1 MFRLFTIT
9 SKKTIVVRYLSLC
22 FFILKTQASR
32 FLSFNRVV
40 IKQTMNKID
49 TLKQLNWA
57 DPKLFQAV
65 KTSLDQKAVAIPN
78 EDVAILV
85 EETLWALS
93 MEISFGQSV
102 AKGYA
107 DLIGEVSSEKFYRY
121 RELIRHFGEKGPT
134 LGRMMAKH
142 LVPVLKHGNSKLLKC
157 FLKTLMIM
165 QSKGT
170 FTLKEPLNELSKL
183 IDEKDFDSAF
193 AYIDL
198 LGDTFSVEMSYVQ
211 CQNFAYNIPR
221 AIRSFSLSRRAW
233 QIKQLHRVIKA
244 DHRLF
249 DPFLLGMEKGLY
261 LLSEGA
267 LNDFVSLALNKLT
280 HRFKLAAKFLSL
292 ESKLGI
298 DTCSNMQVT
307 VPLSEVQQQLND
319 YLQARTNLSISV
331 KSLSNLPDSI
341 CRDSSQE
348 IFVCSDG
355 IFIYLPDEIN
365 ESFTKEENKK
375 LYKSLTR
382 LEAGLYEFGTFDFD
396 LEKAKE
402 KCSRLER
409 IKDQNLNLGSME
421 KNENISDL
429 QRFFLSFPVP
439 ELADDLFTVF
449 EHGRIRFLLNM
460 QYPGL
465 IRHTLPVFQRKAL
478 HMIQQKENQNAVF
491 LLYLK
496 IALDVAIH
504 THIDLDKKT
513 ADFINQME
521 KQFKTAMSVD
531 HTVETCAELVTAVF
545 PYVVRFLNAHE
556 QSSNLGKIYNPIRTP
571 FGCRVRSDLFF
582 MSHRNSEQ
590 LAAKLTAQLAKKG
603 YKVYKSDI
611 RRKLIANKGMIS
623 HEDIKSIL
631 LNSQKVKNTN
641 MSTDD
646 ISLDLSWL
654 DLSLFLNSET
664 PSPLISNDGNGSV
677 FWYKEWDCNLND
689 YLSSHVR
696 VLDKSLPDFSDD
708 FYINTLKQHQG
719 LVQNIRYAF
728 ELLKPEGLI
737 RLRQWVEGDEFDYRA
752 LLDFAIDKKAG
763 KIPSDR
769 LYIKHIKQTRDV
781 AVLLLVDLSRSTSNT
796 VYNSKVTILSVEKEA
811 IVLFCEAL
819 QVVGDVF
826 AIAGFSSTGPLG
838 VDYLRIKD
846 FEENL
851 DDKVKQRINAMAPQR
866 NTRMGAAIR
875 HATSQLENISSKV
888 RLLIILSDGFP
899 NDVDYKNKYA
909 IEDTRKAIF
918 EARSKNIFTHAITV
932 HFAGDAKLDNLYGNI
947 RHNVI
952 SDVRELPDK
961 LLRIYGSLT
970 RH

>member
-1 MFRLFTIT
+1 M
-9 SKKTIVVRYLSLC
+9 KT
-22 FFILKTQASR
+22 
-32 FLSFNRVV
+32 
-40 IKQTMNKID
+40 ID
-49 TLKQLNWA
+49 TLKQLNLA
-57 DPKLFQAV
+57 DPELFQAV
-65 KTSLDQKAVAIPN
+65 KTSLEHKAVSVSK
-78 EDVAILV
+78 EDVVILV

-93 MEISFGQSV
+93 VEISFGQSV

-107 DLIGEVSSEKFYRY
+107 DLIGEASSENFYRY
-121 RELIRHFGEKGPT
+121 RELIRRFGHKGPT
-134 LGRMMAKH
+134 LGRIMAEH
-142 LVPVLKHGNSKLLKC
+142 LVPVLKHGDSNFLKR

-165 QSKGT
+165 ESKGT
-170 FTLKEPLNELSKL
+170 YTLKDPLDELSKL
-183 IDEKDFDSAF
+183 LNEKDFDSAC

-198 LGDTFSVEMSYVQ
+198 LGDTFSGEMSYVQ

-221 AIRSFSLSRRAW
+221 AIRSFSVSRRTW

-249 DPFLLGMEKGLY
+249 DPFLLGMKKGLY
-261 LLSEGA
+261 LLSQDA
-267 LNDFVSLALNKLT
+267 LDDFVSLTLNKLNQ
-280 HRFKLAAKFLSL
+280 RFKLAAKFLSL

-298 DTCSNMQVT
+298 DTYSDMQVT
-307 VPLSEVQQQLND
+307 VPLSEVRQQLNN
-319 YLQARTNLSISV
+319 YLQARTSLSISV
-331 KSLSNLPDSI
+331 KSLSNLPGTM
-341 CRDSSQE
+341 CKAHGQE
-348 IFVCSDG
+348 TFVCSDG
-355 IFIYLPDEIN
+355 KFIYLPDEI
-365 ESFTKEENKK
+365 SKFFTKDENKK
-375 LYKSLTR
+375 LYKCLTR

-396 LEKAKE
+396 LEKATE
-402 KCSRLER
+402 KCLRFEG
-409 IKDQNLNLGSME
+409 IKDQGCELNSILN
-421 KNENISDL
+421 NEHISDL
-429 QRFFLSFPVP
+429 KRFFLLFPVP
-439 ELADDLFTVF
+439 ELADDLFTTF
-449 EHGRIRFLLNM
+449 EHGRIRLLLNW

-465 IRHTLPVFQRKAL
+465 IRQTLPVLQQEAL
-478 HMIQQKENQNAVF
+478 DIIKQKEHPDAVF

-496 IALDVAIH
+496 IALNVAIH
-504 THIDLDKKT
+504 KYVDLDKKT
-513 ADFINQME
+513 AAFIKQME
-521 KQFKTAMSVD
+521 KQFKTAMAVD
-531 HTVETCAELVTAVF
+531 HTVETCAELVTIAF
-545 PYVVRFLNAHE
+545 PCVDMLLNASGQPDKLE
-556 QSSNLGKIYNPIRTP
+556 KIYTPMRTP
-571 FGCRVRSDLFF
+571 FGWRVRSDLFL
-582 MSHRNSEQ
+582 MSHLNFEQ
-590 LAAKLTAQLAKKG
+590 MAAKLNAQLASKG

-611 RRKLIANKGMIS
+611 RRRLIANKGIIS

-631 LNSQKVKNTN
+631 LNNQNTKNKDV
-641 MSTDD
+641 SKRE
-646 ISLDLSWL
+646 ISIDLSWL
-654 DLSLFLNSET
+654 DLSQLHSSRALT
-664 PSPLISNDGNGSV
+664 PLISDDNGPV

-689 YLSSHVR
+689 YLSTHTR
-696 VLDKSLPDFSDD
+696 VLDKSMPQFSDD
-708 FYINTLKQHQG
+708 FYISTLKQHQG

-728 ELLKPEGLI
+728 ELLRPEGLI

-819 QVVGDVF
+819 QVVGDAF

-851 DDKVKQRINAMAPQR
+851 DDRVKRRINAMAPQR
-866 NTRMGAAIR
+866 NTRMGAAVR
-875 HATSQLENISSKV
+875 HATCQLENISSKV

-899 NDVDYKNKYA
+899 NDIDYKHRYA

-932 HFAGDAKLDNLYGNI
+932 HFSGDPKLDDLYGNVH
-947 RHNVI
+947 HNVI

-961 LLRIYGSLT
+961 LLRIYGGLT

>member
-1 MFRLFTIT
+1 MKIT
-9 SKKTIVVRYLSLC
+9 D
-22 FFILKTQASR
+22 ILKQ
-32 FLSFNRVV
+32 
-40 IKQTMNKID
+40 I
-49 TLKQLNWA
+49 NWA
-57 DPKLFQAV
+57 DPELFQAV
-65 KTSLDQKAVAIPN
+65 KTSLDQKAVSISN

-93 MEISFGQSV
+93 MEISFGQAV

-107 DLIGEVSSEKFYRY
+107 DLIGEVSSENFYRY
-121 RELIRHFGEKGPT
+121 LELIRRFGHKGPT
-134 LGRMMAKH
+134 LGRIMAEH
-142 LVPVLKHGNSKLLKC
+142 LVPVLKHGNPKFLKR
-157 FLKTLMIM
+157 FLKTLKIM
-165 QSKGT
+165 ESKGT
-170 FTLKEPLNELSKL
+170 YTLKDPLDELSKL
-183 IDEKDFDSAF
+183 LNEKDVDSAC

-198 LGDTFSVEMSYVQ
+198 LGDTFSREMSYVQ

-221 AIRSFSLSRRAW
+221 AIQSFSVSRRTW
-233 QIKQLHRVIKA
+233 QIQQLHRVIKA

-249 DPFLLGMEKGLY
+249 DPFLLGMKKGLY
-261 LLSEGA
+261 LLSKDA
-267 LNDFVSLALNKLT
+267 LDDFVSLTLNKLNQ
-280 HRFKLAAKFLSL
+280 RFKLAAKFLSL

-298 DTCSNMQVT
+298 DTYSNMQVT
-307 VPLSEVQQQLND
+307 VPLSEIRPQLNN
-319 YLQARTNLSISV
+319 YLQARTSLSISV
-331 KSLSNLPDSI
+331 KSLSSLPDAM
-341 CRDSSQE
+341 CKPHGQE
-348 IFVCSDG
+348 TFVCSDG
-355 IFIYLPDEIN
+355 KFIYLPDEI
-365 ESFTKEENKK
+365 SKFSTKDENKK
-375 LYKSLTR
+375 LYKCLTR
-382 LEAGLYEFGTFDFD
+382 LEAGFYEFGTFDFD
-396 LEKAKE
+396 LEKATE
-402 KCSRLER
+402 KCLRFES
-409 IKDQNLNLGSME
+409 IKDLSFELDSILNKE
-421 KNENISDL
+421 PISDL
-429 QRFFLSFPVP
+429 KRFFLLFPVP

-449 EHGRIRFLLNM
+449 EHGRIRFLLNR

-465 IRHTLPVFQRKAL
+465 IRQTLPVLQQEAL
-478 HMIQQKENQNAVF
+478 NMIKQKERWDAVF

-496 IALDVAIH
+496 IALNVTIH
-504 THIDLDKKT
+504 KYVDLDKKT
-513 ADFINQME
+513 NAFIKQME
-521 KQFKTAMSVD
+521 KRFKTAMAVD
-531 HTVETCAELVTAVF
+531 HTIETCAELVAIAFSHVD
-545 PYVVRFLNAHE
+545 RLLNTPEHPDK
-556 QSSNLGKIYNPIRTP
+556 LGKIYKPMRTP
-571 FGCRVRSDLFF
+571 FGWRLRSDLFF
-582 MSHRNSEQ
+582 MSHLNFEQ
-590 LAAKLTAQLAKKG
+590 MAAKLTAQLANKG
-603 YKVYKSDI
+603 IKIYKSDI

-631 LNSQKVKNTN
+631 LNNQNTEIE
-641 MSTDD
+641 DVPERE
-646 ISLDLSWL
+646 ISIDLSWL
-654 DLSLFLNSET
+654 DLFQLLNGNALT
-664 PSPLISNDGNGSV
+664 PLISDDDNGPV
-677 FWYKEWDCNLND
+677 FWYKEWDCNLQD
-689 YLSSHVR
+689 YLSTHVR
-696 VLDKSLPDFSDD
+696 VLDKSMPEFSDD

-728 ELLKPEGLI
+728 ELLRPEGLI

-819 QVVGDVF
+819 QVVGDAF

-851 DDKVKQRINAMAPQR
+851 DDRVKQRINAMAPQR

-875 HATSQLENISSKV
+875 HATCQLENISSNV

-899 NDVDYKNKYA
+899 NDMDYKHRYA

-932 HFAGDAKLDNLYGNI
+932 HFAGDPKLDDLYGNI
-947 RHNVI
+947 HHNVI

-961 LLRIYGSLT
+961 LLRIYGNLT

>member
-1 MFRLFTIT
+1 MKI
-9 SKKTIVVRYLSLC
+9 
-22 FFILKTQASR
+22 
-32 FLSFNRVV
+32 
-40 IKQTMNKID
+40 ID
-49 TLKQLNWA
+49 TLKQLNLA
-57 DPKLFQAV
+57 DPELYQAV
-65 KTSLDQKAVAIPN
+65 KTSLDHKAVSVSK

-107 DLIGEVSSEKFYRY
+107 DLIGEASSENYYRY
-121 RELIRHFGEKGPT
+121 RELIRRFGHKGPT
-134 LGRMMAKH
+134 LGRIMAEH
-142 LVPVLKHGNSKLLKC
+142 LVPVLKHGDSKLLKR

-165 QSKGT
+165 ESKGT
-170 FTLKEPLNELSKL
+170 YTLKDPFDELSNL
-183 IDEKDFDSAF
+183 LNEKDFDSAC

-198 LGDTFSVEMSYVQ
+198 LGDTFSEEMSYVQ
-211 CQNFAYNIPR
+211 CQNIAYNIPR
-221 AIRSFSLSRRAW
+221 AIRSFSVSSRAW

-249 DPFLLGMEKGLY
+249 DPFLLGMKKGLY
-261 LLSEGA
+261 LLSQDA
-267 LNDFVSLALNKLT
+267 LDDFVFLTLNKLNQ
-280 HRFKLAAKFLSL
+280 RFKLAAKFLSL

-298 DTCSNMQVT
+298 DTYSDMQVT
-307 VPLSEVQQQLND
+307 VPLSEVRQQLNN
-319 YLQARTNLSISV
+319 YLQARTSLSISV
-331 KSLSNLPDSI
+331 KSLSNLPGTM
-341 CRDSSQE
+341 CKAHGQE
-348 IFVCSDG
+348 TFVCSDG
-355 IFIYLPDEIN
+355 KFIYLPDEI
-365 ESFTKEENKK
+365 SKFFTKDENKK
-375 LYKSLTR
+375 LYKCLTR

-396 LEKAKE
+396 LEKATE
-402 KCSRLER
+402 KCLRFVG
-409 IKDQNLNLGSME
+409 INDQSCEPDSILN
-421 KNENISDL
+421 NEHISDL
-429 QRFFLSFPVP
+429 KRFFLLFPVP
-439 ELADDLFTVF
+439 ELADDLFTTF
-449 EHGRIRFLLNM
+449 EHGRMRFLLNR

-465 IRHTLPVFQRKAL
+465 IRQTLPVLQQEAL
-478 HMIQQKENQNAVF
+478 DMIKQKEHWDAVF

-496 IALDVAIH
+496 IALNVTLHKYVDV
-504 THIDLDKKT
+504 DKNT
-513 ADFINQME
+513 AAFIKQME
-521 KQFKTAMSVD
+521 KQFKTAMAAD
-531 HTVETCAELVTAVF
+531 HSVETCAEMVNIAYPCVDMLLKASEVPEDF
-545 PYVVRFLNAHE
+545 E
-556 QSSNLGKIYNPIRTP
+556 EIYNPIPTP
-571 FGCRVRSDLFF
+571 FGWRVRPDLFF
-582 MSHRNSEQ
+582 MSHLNFEQ
-590 LAAKLTAQLAKKG
+590 MAAKLNSQLANKG

-611 RRKLIANKGMIS
+611 RRKLIANEGIIS

-631 LNSQKVKNTN
+631 LNNQNTKNK
-641 MSTDD
+641 DVPKRE
-646 ISLDLSWL
+646 ISIDLSWL
-654 DLSLFLNSET
+654 DLSQLLNSRALT
-664 PSPLISNDGNGSV
+664 PLISDDDNGPV
-677 FWYKEWDCNLND
+677 FWYKEWDCNLHD
-689 YLSSHVR
+689 YLSTHVR
-696 VLDKSLPDFSDD
+696 VLDKSMPEFSDD
-708 FYINTLKQHQG
+708 FYISTLKQHQG

-728 ELLKPEGLI
+728 ELLRPEGLI

-752 LLDFAIDKKAG
+752 LLDFSIDKKAG

-819 QVVGDVF
+819 QVVGDAF

-851 DDKVKQRINAMAPQR
+851 DDRVKQRINAMAPQR

-875 HATSQLENISSKV
+875 HATCQLEKISSKV

-899 NDVDYKNKYA
+899 NDIDYKHRYA

-932 HFAGDAKLDNLYGNI
+932 HFAGDPKLDDLYGNVH
-947 RHNVI
+947 HNVI

-961 LLRIYGSLT
+961 LLRIYGTLT

>member
-1 MFRLFTIT
+1 M
-9 SKKTIVVRYLSLC
+9 KT
-22 FFILKTQASR
+22 
-32 FLSFNRVV
+32 
-40 IKQTMNKID
+40 ID

-57 DPKLFQAV
+57 DPELFQAV
-65 KTSLDQKAVAIPN
+65 KTSLDQKTVAISN
-78 EDVAILV
+78 EDVVILV

-107 DLIGEVSSEKFYRY
+107 DLIGEVSSDKFYRY

-134 LGRMMAKH
+134 LGRTMAEH

-157 FLKTLMIM
+157 FLKTLMMM

-170 FTLKEPLNELSKL
+170 FTLKDPLNELSKL
-183 IDEKDFDSAF
+183 INEKDFDSAF

-198 LGDTFSVEMSYVQ
+198 LGDTFSAEMSYVQ
-211 CQNFAYNIPR
+211 CQNLAYNIPR
-221 AIRSFSLSRRAW
+221 AIRSFFASRRAW

-249 DPFLLGMEKGLY
+249 DPFLLGMGKGLY

-267 LNDFVSLALNKLT
+267 LNDFVSLTLNKLT
-280 HRFKLAAKFLSL
+280 QRFKLASKFLSL

-298 DTCSNMQVT
+298 DTFSNMQVI

-331 KSLSNLPDSI
+331 KSLSNLPDPI

-355 IFIYLPDEIN
+355 ICIYLPDEIS
-365 ESFTKEENKK
+365 EYLTKKENKK
-375 LYKSLTR
+375 LYKNLTR
-382 LEAGLYEFGTFDFD
+382 FEAGLYEFGTFDFD

-402 KCSRLER
+402 KCLRLEG
-409 IKDQNLNLGSME
+409 IKDLNWDLNSTFN
-421 KNENISDL
+421 NEDISDPK
-429 QRFFLSFPVP
+429 RFFLLFPVP
-439 ELADDLFTVF
+439 ELAEDLFTIF
-449 EHGRIRFLLNM
+449 EHGRIRILLNK
-460 QYPGL
+460 QYSGL
-465 IRHTLPVFQRKAL
+465 IRQTLPVFQQKAL
-478 HMIQQKENQNAVF
+478 HMIQQKENQNGIF

-496 IALDVAIH
+496 VALDVAIH
-504 THIDLDKKT
+504 MHIDLDKKT
-513 ADFINQME
+513 AGFINQME
-521 KQFKTAMSVD
+521 KQFKTAMLAD

-545 PYVVRFLNAHE
+545 PHVVKFLNAPE
-556 QSSNLGKIYNPIRTP
+556 QSENLEKIYNPMRTP
-571 FGCRVRSDLFF
+571 FGFRVRPDLFF

-631 LNSQKVKNTN
+631 LNSQRIENTN
-641 MSTDD
+641 MSHHD

-654 DLSLFLNSET
+654 DLSLFLNSKT
-664 PSPLISNDGNGSV
+664 FSPLISNDGNGSV

-696 VLDKSLPDFSDD
+696 VLDKSLPEFSDD
-708 FYINTLKQHQG
+708 FYINTLIQHQG

-752 LLDFAIDKKAG
+752 LLDFAIDKKVG

-819 QVVGDVF
+819 QVVGDAF

-851 DDKVKQRINAMAPQR
+851 DDRVKQRINAMAPQR

-899 NDVDYKNKYA
+899 NDIDYKHKYA
-909 IEDTRKAIF
+909 VEDTRKAIF

-947 RHNVI
+947 HHNVI

>member
-1 MFRLFTIT
+1 M
-9 SKKTIVVRYLSLC
+9 KT
-22 FFILKTQASR
+22 
-32 FLSFNRVV
+32 
-40 IKQTMNKID
+40 ID
-49 TLKQLNWA
+49 TLKQLNLA
-57 DPKLFQAV
+57 DPELFQAV
-65 KTSLDQKAVAIPN
+65 KTSLEHKAVSVSK
-78 EDVAILV
+78 EDVVILV

-93 MEISFGQSV
+93 VEISFGQSV

-107 DLIGEVSSEKFYRY
+107 DLIGEASSENFYRY
-121 RELIRHFGEKGPT
+121 RELIRRFGHKGPT
-134 LGRMMAKH
+134 LGRIMAEH
-142 LVPVLKHGNSKLLKC
+142 LVPVLKHGDSNFLKR

-165 QSKGT
+165 ESKGT
-170 FTLKEPLNELSKL
+170 YTLKDPLDELSKL
-183 IDEKDFDSAF
+183 LNEKDFDSAC

-198 LGDTFSVEMSYVQ
+198 LGDTFSGEMSYVQ

-221 AIRSFSLSRRAW
+221 AIRSFSVSRRTW

-249 DPFLLGMEKGLY
+249 DPFLLGMKKGLY
-261 LLSEGA
+261 LLSQDA
-267 LNDFVSLALNKLT
+267 LDDFVSLTLNKLNQ
-280 HRFKLAAKFLSL
+280 RFKLAAKFLSL

-298 DTCSNMQVT
+298 DTYSDMQVT
-307 VPLSEVQQQLND
+307 VPLSEVRQQLNN
-319 YLQARTNLSISV
+319 YLQARTSLSISV
-331 KSLSNLPDSI
+331 KSLSNLPDSM
-341 CRDSSQE
+341 CKAHGQE
-348 IFVCSDG
+348 TFVCSDG
-355 IFIYLPDEIN
+355 KFIYLPDEI
-365 ESFTKEENKK
+365 SKFFTKDENKK
-375 LYKSLTR
+375 LYKCLTR

-396 LEKAKE
+396 LEKATE
-402 KCSRLER
+402 KCLRFEG
-409 IKDQNLNLGSME
+409 IKDQGCELNSILN
-421 KNENISDL
+421 NEHISDL
-429 QRFFLSFPVP
+429 KRFFLLFPVP
-439 ELADDLFTVF
+439 ELADDLFTTF
-449 EHGRIRFLLNM
+449 EHGRIRLLLNW

-465 IRHTLPVFQRKAL
+465 IRQTLPVLQQEAL
-478 HMIQQKENQNAVF
+478 DIIKQKEHPDAVF

-496 IALDVAIH
+496 IALNVAIH
-504 THIDLDKKT
+504 KYVDLDKKT
-513 ADFINQME
+513 AAFIKQME
-521 KQFKTAMSVD
+521 KQFKTAMAVD
-531 HTVETCAELVTAVF
+531 HTVETCAELVTIAF
-545 PYVVRFLNAHE
+545 PCVDMLLNASGQPDKLE
-556 QSSNLGKIYNPIRTP
+556 KIYTPMRTP
-571 FGCRVRSDLFF
+571 FGWRVRSDLFL
-582 MSHRNSEQ
+582 MSHLNFEQ
-590 LAAKLTAQLAKKG
+590 MAAKLNAQLASKG

-611 RRKLIANKGMIS
+611 RRRLIANKGIIS

-631 LNSQKVKNTN
+631 LNNQNTKNKDV
-641 MSTDD
+641 SKRE
-646 ISLDLSWL
+646 ISIDLSWL
-654 DLSLFLNSET
+654 DLSQLHSSRALT
-664 PSPLISNDGNGSV
+664 PLISDDNGPV

-689 YLSSHVR
+689 YLSTHTR
-696 VLDKSLPDFSDD
+696 VLDKSMPEFSDD
-708 FYINTLKQHQG
+708 FYISTLKQHQG

-728 ELLKPEGLI
+728 ELLRPEGLI

-819 QVVGDVF
+819 QVVGDAF

-851 DDKVKQRINAMAPQR
+851 DDRVKRRINAMAPQR
-866 NTRMGAAIR
+866 NTRMGAAVR
-875 HATSQLENISSKV
+875 HATCQLENISSKV

-899 NDVDYKNKYA
+899 NDIDYKHRYA

-932 HFAGDAKLDNLYGNI
+932 HFSGDPKLDDLYGNVH
-947 RHNVI
+947 HNVI

-961 LLRIYGSLT
+961 LLRIYGGLT

>member
-1 MFRLFTIT
+1 MKI
-9 SKKTIVVRYLSLC
+9 
-22 FFILKTQASR
+22 
-32 FLSFNRVV
+32 
-40 IKQTMNKID
+40 ID
-49 TLKQLNWA
+49 TLKQLNLA
-57 DPKLFQAV
+57 DPELYQAV
-65 KTSLDQKAVAIPN
+65 KTSLDHKAVSVSK

-107 DLIGEVSSEKFYRY
+107 DLIGEASSENYYRY
-121 RELIRHFGEKGPT
+121 RELIRRFGHKGPT
-134 LGRMMAKH
+134 LGRIMAEH
-142 LVPVLKHGNSKLLKC
+142 LVPVLKHGDSKLLKR

-165 QSKGT
+165 ESKGT
-170 FTLKEPLNELSKL
+170 YTLKDPFDELSNL
-183 IDEKDFDSAF
+183 LNEKDFDSAC

-198 LGDTFSVEMSYVQ
+198 LGDTFSEEMSYVQ
-211 CQNFAYNIPR
+211 CQNIAYNIPR
-221 AIRSFSLSRRAW
+221 AIRSFSVSSRAW

-249 DPFLLGMEKGLY
+249 DPFLLGMKKGLY
-261 LLSEGA
+261 LLSQDA
-267 LNDFVSLALNKLT
+267 LDDFVFLTLNKLNQ
-280 HRFKLAAKFLSL
+280 RFKLAAKFLSL

-298 DTCSNMQVT
+298 DTYSDMQVT
-307 VPLSEVQQQLND
+307 VPLSEVRQQLNN
-319 YLQARTNLSISV
+319 YLQARTSLSISV
-331 KSLSNLPDSI
+331 KSLSNLPGTM
-341 CRDSSQE
+341 CKAHGQE
-348 IFVCSDG
+348 TFVCSDG
-355 IFIYLPDEIN
+355 KFIYLPDEI
-365 ESFTKEENKK
+365 SKFFTKDENKK
-375 LYKSLTR
+375 LYKCLTR

-396 LEKAKE
+396 LEKATE
-402 KCSRLER
+402 KCLRFVG
-409 IKDQNLNLGSME
+409 INDQSCEPDSILN
-421 KNENISDL
+421 NEHISDL
-429 QRFFLSFPVP
+429 KRFFLLFPVP
-439 ELADDLFTVF
+439 ELADDLFTTF
-449 EHGRIRFLLNM
+449 EHGRMRFLLNR

-465 IRHTLPVFQRKAL
+465 IRQTLPVLQQEAL
-478 HMIQQKENQNAVF
+478 DMIKQKEHWDSVF

-496 IALDVAIH
+496 IALNVTLHKYVDV
-504 THIDLDKKT
+504 DKNT
-513 ADFINQME
+513 AAFIKQME
-521 KQFKTAMSVD
+521 KQFKTAMAAD
-531 HTVETCAELVTAVF
+531 HSVETCAGMVNIAYPCVDMLLKASEVPEDF
-545 PYVVRFLNAHE
+545 E
-556 QSSNLGKIYNPIRTP
+556 EIYNPIPTP
-571 FGCRVRSDLFF
+571 FGWRVRPDLFF
-582 MSHRNSEQ
+582 MSHLNFEQ
-590 LAAKLTAQLAKKG
+590 MAAKLNSQLANKG

-611 RRKLIANKGMIS
+611 RRKLIANEGIIS

-631 LNSQKVKNTN
+631 LNNQNTKNK
-641 MSTDD
+641 DVPKRE
-646 ISLDLSWL
+646 ISIDLSWL
-654 DLSLFLNSET
+654 DLSQLLNSRALT
-664 PSPLISNDGNGSV
+664 PLISDDDNGPV
-677 FWYKEWDCNLND
+677 FWYKEWDCNLHD
-689 YLSSHVR
+689 YLSTHVR
-696 VLDKSLPDFSDD
+696 VLDKSMPEFSDD
-708 FYINTLKQHQG
+708 FYISTLKQHQG

-728 ELLKPEGLI
+728 ELLRPEGLI

-752 LLDFAIDKKAG
+752 LLDFSIDKKAG

-819 QVVGDVF
+819 QVVGDAF

-851 DDKVKQRINAMAPQR
+851 DDRVKQRINAMAPQR

-875 HATSQLENISSKV
+875 HATCQLEKISSKV

-899 NDVDYKNKYA
+899 NDIDYKHRYA

-932 HFAGDAKLDNLYGNI
+932 HFAGDPKLDDLYGNVH
-947 RHNVI
+947 HNVI

-961 LLRIYGSLT
+961 LLRIYGTLT

>member
-1 MFRLFTIT
+1 M
-9 SKKTIVVRYLSLC
+9 KT
-22 FFILKTQASR
+22 
-32 FLSFNRVV
+32 
-40 IKQTMNKID
+40 ID
-49 TLKQLNWA
+49 TLKQLNLA
-57 DPKLFQAV
+57 DPELFQAV
-65 KTSLDQKAVAIPN
+65 KTSLEHKAVSVSK
-78 EDVAILV
+78 EDVVILV

-93 MEISFGQSV
+93 VEISFGQSV

-107 DLIGEVSSEKFYRY
+107 DLIGEASSENFYRY
-121 RELIRHFGEKGPT
+121 RELIRRFGHKGPT
-134 LGRMMAKH
+134 LGRIMAEH
-142 LVPVLKHGNSKLLKC
+142 LVPVLKHGDSNFLKR

-165 QSKGT
+165 ESKGT
-170 FTLKEPLNELSKL
+170 YTLKDPLDELSKL
-183 IDEKDFDSAF
+183 LNEKDFDSAC

-198 LGDTFSVEMSYVQ
+198 LGDTFSGEMSYVQ

-221 AIRSFSLSRRAW
+221 AIRTFSVSRRTR
-233 QIKQLHRVIKA
+233 QIKQLHRVITA

-249 DPFLLGMEKGLY
+249 DPFLLGMKKGLY
-261 LLSEGA
+261 LLSQDA
-267 LNDFVSLALNKLT
+267 LDDFVFLTLNKLNQ
-280 HRFKLAAKFLSL
+280 RFKLAAKFLSL

-298 DTCSNMQVT
+298 DTYSNMQVT
-307 VPLSEVQQQLND
+307 VPLSEVRQQLNN
-319 YLQARTNLSISV
+319 YLQARTSLSISV
-331 KSLSNLPDSI
+331 KSLSNLPDSM
-341 CRDSSQE
+341 CKAHGQE
-348 IFVCSDG
+348 TFVCSDG
-355 IFIYLPDEIN
+355 KFIYLPDEI
-365 ESFTKEENKK
+365 SKFFTKDENKK
-375 LYKSLTR
+375 LYKCLTR

-396 LEKAKE
+396 LEKATE
-402 KCSRLER
+402 KCLRFEG
-409 IKDQNLNLGSME
+409 IKDQGCELNSILN
-421 KNENISDL
+421 NEHISDL
-429 QRFFLSFPVP
+429 KRFFLLFPVP
-439 ELADDLFTVF
+439 ELADDLFTTF
-449 EHGRIRFLLNM
+449 EHGRIRFLLNK

-465 IRHTLPVFQRKAL
+465 IRQTLPVLQQEAL
-478 HMIQQKENQNAVF
+478 DMIKQKKHWDAVF

-496 IALDVAIH
+496 IALNVAIH
-504 THIDLDKKT
+504 KYVDLDEKT
-513 ADFINQME
+513 AAFIKQME
-521 KQFKTAMSVD
+521 KQFKTAMAVD
-531 HTVETCAELVTAVF
+531 HTVETCAELVTIAF
-545 PYVVRFLNAHE
+545 PCVDMLLNASGQPDKLE
-556 QSSNLGKIYNPIRTP
+556 KIYTPMRTP
-571 FGCRVRSDLFF
+571 FGWRLRSDLFL
-582 MSHRNSEQ
+582 MSHLNFEQ
-590 LAAKLTAQLAKKG
+590 MAAKLNAQLASKG

-611 RRKLIANKGMIS
+611 RRKLIANKGIIS

-631 LNSQKVKNTN
+631 LNNQNTKNK
-641 MSTDD
+641 DVPKRE
-646 ISLDLSWL
+646 IYIDLSWL
-654 DLSLFLNSET
+654 DLSQLHSSRALT
-664 PSPLISNDGNGSV
+664 PLISDDNGPV

-689 YLSSHVR
+689 YLSTHTR
-696 VLDKSLPDFSDD
+696 VLDKSMPEFSDD
-708 FYINTLKQHQG
+708 FYISTLKQHQG

-728 ELLKPEGLI
+728 ELLRPEGLI

-819 QVVGDVF
+819 QVVGDAF

-851 DDKVKQRINAMAPQR
+851 DDRVKRRINAMAPQR
-866 NTRMGAAIR
+866 NTRMGAAVR
-875 HATSQLENISSKV
+875 HATCQLENISSKV

-899 NDVDYKNKYA
+899 NDIDYKHRYA

-932 HFAGDAKLDNLYGNI
+932 HFSGDPKLDDLYGNVH
-947 RHNVI
+947 HNVI

>member
-1 MFRLFTIT
+1 M
-9 SKKTIVVRYLSLC
+9 
-22 FFILKTQASR
+22 
-32 FLSFNRVV
+32 
-40 IKQTMNKID
+40 KIEN

-57 DPKLFQAV
+57 DPELFEAV

-107 DLIGEVSSEKFYRY
+107 DLIGEVSSKKFYRY

-134 LGRMMAKH
+134 LGRTMAKH

-157 FLKTLMIM
+157 FLKTLIIM

-170 FTLKEPLNELSKL
+170 YTLKDPLNELSKL
-183 IDEKDFDSAF
+183 INEKDFDSAF

-198 LGDTFSVEMSYVQ
+198 LGDTFSGELSYVQ

-221 AIRSFSLSRRAW
+221 AIRSFSVSRRAW
-233 QIKQLHRVIKA
+233 QIKQLHRTIKA

-249 DPFLLGMEKGLY
+249 DPFLIGMEKGLY
-261 LLSEGA
+261 LLSKDA
-267 LNDFVSLALNKLT
+267 LSDFVSLTLNKLAQ
-280 HRFKLAAKFLSL
+280 RFKLAAKFLSL

-298 DTCSNMQVT
+298 DTFSNMQVT
-307 VPLSEVQQQLND
+307 VPLSDVQQQLND

-331 KSLSNLPDSI
+331 KSLSNLPDPK
-341 CRDSSQE
+341 CRDNNQE
-348 IFVCSDG
+348 TFVCSDG

-402 KCSRLER
+402 KCSGLEG
-409 IKDQNLNLGSME
+409 IKDPNWDLDSIEN
-421 KNENISDL
+421 NENISDL
-429 QRFFLSFPVP
+429 KCFFLLFPVP
-439 ELADDLFTVF
+439 ELADDLFTIF
-449 EHGRIRFLLNM
+449 EHGRIRFLLNRE
-460 QYPGL
+460 YPGL
-465 IRHTLPVFQRKAL
+465 IRQTLPVFQQKAL
-478 HMIQQKENQNAVF
+478 DIIQQKKNRNTVF

-496 IALDVAIH
+496 IALNVAIH

-513 ADFINQME
+513 AGFINQME
-521 KQFKTAMSVD
+521 KHFKTAMAAD
-531 HTVETCAELVTAVF
+531 HTVETCAELVTTAF
-545 PYVVRFLNAHE
+545 PYVLRFLNAPE
-556 QSSNLGKIYNPIRTP
+556 QSENLEKIYNPMRTP

-582 MSHRNSEQ
+582 MSHRNAEQ
-590 LAAKLTAQLAKKG
+590 LAAKLTVQLTKKG

-611 RRKLIANKGMIS
+611 RRKLIANQGMIS

-631 LNSQKVKNTN
+631 LNSQKIENTN
-641 MSTDD
+641 MSEYA
-646 ISLDLSWL
+646 ISPDLSWL
-654 DLSLFLNSET
+654 DLSLFLNSKT
-664 PSPLISNDGNGSV
+664 FTPLISDDGNGSV

-689 YLSSHVR
+689 YLSTHVR
-696 VLDKSLPDFSDD
+696 VLDKSLPELSGD
-708 FYINTLKQHQG
+708 FYGHTLIQHHG

-728 ELLKPEGLI
+728 ELLRPEGLI

-796 VYNSKVTILSVEKEA
+796 VYNSKVTILGVEKEA

-819 QVVGDVF
+819 KVVGDAF

-838 VDYLRIKD
+838 VDYMRIKD
-846 FEENL
+846 FEETL
-851 DDKVKQRINAMAPQR
+851 DDRVKQRINAMAPQR

-875 HATSQLENISSKV
+875 HASSQLENISSKV

-899 NDVDYKNKYA
+899 NDIDYKHKYA

-932 HFAGDAKLDNLYGNI
+932 HYTSDTKLDNLYGNI
-947 RHNVI
+947 HHNVI

>member
-1 MFRLFTIT
+1 MKI
-9 SKKTIVVRYLSLC
+9 
-22 FFILKTQASR
+22 
-32 FLSFNRVV
+32 
-40 IKQTMNKID
+40 ID
-49 TLKQLNWA
+49 TLKQLNLA
-57 DPKLFQAV
+57 DPELFQAI
-65 KTSLDQKAVAIPN
+65 KTSLDHKAVSVPK

-107 DLIGEVSSEKFYRY
+107 DLIGVASSENFYRY
-121 RELIRHFGEKGPT
+121 RELIRRFGNKGPT
-134 LGRMMAKH
+134 LGRIMAEH
-142 LVPVLKHGNSKLLKC
+142 LVPVLKHGDSKFLKR

-170 FTLKEPLNELSKL
+170 YTLKDPLDELSKL
-183 IDEKDFDSAF
+183 LNEKDFDSAY

-221 AIRSFSLSRRAW
+221 AIRSFSVSRRAW

-249 DPFLLGMEKGLY
+249 DPFLLGMKKGLY
-261 LLSEGA
+261 LLSQDA
-267 LNDFVSLALNKLT
+267 LDGFVSLTLNKLNQ
-280 HRFKLAAKFLSL
+280 RLKLAAKFLSL

-298 DTCSNMQVT
+298 DTYSNMQVT
-307 VPLSEVQQQLND
+307 VPLSEVQQQLNN
-319 YLQARTNLSISV
+319 YLQARTSLSISV
-331 KSLSNLPDSI
+331 KSLSNLPDSM
-341 CRDSSQE
+341 CKAHGQE
-348 IFVCSDG
+348 TFVCSDG
-355 IFIYLPDEIN
+355 KFIYLPDEI
-365 ESFTKEENKK
+365 SKFFTKDENKK
-375 LYKSLTR
+375 LYKCLTR

-396 LEKAKE
+396 LEKATE
-402 KCSRLER
+402 KCLRFEG
-409 IKDQNLNLGSME
+409 IKDQGWEFNSILNTE
-421 KNENISDL
+421 HISDL
-429 QRFFLSFPVP
+429 KRFFLLFPVP
-439 ELADDLFTVF
+439 ELADDLFTTF
-449 EHGRIRFLLNM
+449 EHGRIRFLLNK

-465 IRHTLPVFQRKAL
+465 IRQTLPILQQEVL
-478 HMIQQKENQNAVF
+478 DMIKQKEHWNAVF

-496 IALDVAIH
+496 IALNVTLNQH
-504 THIDLDKKT
+504 VDLDKKT
-513 ADFINQME
+513 AAFIKQME
-521 KQFKTAMSVD
+521 KQFITAMAAD
-531 HTVETCAELVTAVF
+531 HSVETCAELVNIAYPHIDMLLKASEV
-545 PYVVRFLNAHE
+545 PEKLE
-556 QSSNLGKIYNPIRTP
+556 KIYNPIPTP
-571 FGCRVRSDLFF
+571 FGWKVRPDLFF
-582 MSHRNSEQ
+582 MSHLNFEQ
-590 LAAKLTAQLAKKG
+590 MAAKLNAQLANKG

-611 RRKLIANKGMIS
+611 RRKLIANKGIIS
-623 HEDIKSIL
+623 YEDIKSIL
-631 LNSQKVKNTN
+631 LNSQNTKNTD
-641 MSTDD
+641 MPKHE
-646 ISLDLSWL
+646 ISVDLSWL
-654 DLSLFLNSET
+654 DLSQLMNSRALT
-664 PSPLISNDGNGSV
+664 PLISDDDNGPV
-677 FWYKEWDCNLND
+677 FWYKEWDCNLHD
-689 YLSSHVR
+689 YLSTHVR
-696 VLDKSLPDFSDD
+696 VLDKSMPEFSDD
-708 FYINTLKQHQG
+708 FYISTLKQHQG

-728 ELLKPEGLI
+728 ELLRPEGLI

-752 LLDFAIDKKAG
+752 LLDFALDKKAG

-819 QVVGDVF
+819 QVVGDAF

-851 DDKVKQRINAMAPQR
+851 DDRVKQRINAMAPQR

-875 HATSQLENISSKV
+875 HATCQLENISSKV

-899 NDVDYKNKYA
+899 NDIDYKHRYA

-932 HFAGDAKLDNLYGNI
+932 HFAGDPKLDDLYGNVH
-947 RHNVI
+947 HNVI

-970 RH
+970 RY

>member
-1 MFRLFTIT
+1 MKI
-9 SKKTIVVRYLSLC
+9 
-22 FFILKTQASR
+22 
-32 FLSFNRVV
+32 
-40 IKQTMNKID
+40 ID
-49 TLKQLNWA
+49 TLKQLNLA
-57 DPKLFQAV
+57 DPELYQAV
-65 KTSLDQKAVAIPN
+65 KTSLDHKAVSVSK

-107 DLIGEVSSEKFYRY
+107 DLIGEASSENYYRY
-121 RELIRHFGEKGPT
+121 RELIRRFGHKGPT
-134 LGRMMAKH
+134 LGRIMAEH
-142 LVPVLKHGNSKLLKC
+142 LVPVLKHGDSKLLKR

-165 QSKGT
+165 ESKGT
-170 FTLKEPLNELSKL
+170 YTLKDPFDELSNL
-183 IDEKDFDSAF
+183 LNEKDFDSAC

-198 LGDTFSVEMSYVQ
+198 LGDTFSEEMSYVQ
-211 CQNFAYNIPR
+211 CQNIAYNIPR
-221 AIRSFSLSRRAW
+221 AIRSFSVSSRAW

-249 DPFLLGMEKGLY
+249 DPFLLGMKKGLY
-261 LLSEGA
+261 LLSQDA
-267 LNDFVSLALNKLT
+267 LDDFVFLTLNKLNQ
-280 HRFKLAAKFLSL
+280 RFKLAAKFLSL

-298 DTCSNMQVT
+298 DTYSDMQVT
-307 VPLSEVQQQLND
+307 VPLSEVRQQLNN

-331 KSLSNLPDSI
+331 KSLSNLPGPM
-341 CRDSSQE
+341 CKAHAQE
-348 IFVCSDG
+348 TFVCSDG
-355 IFIYLPDEIN
+355 KFIYLPDEI
-365 ESFTKEENKK
+365 SKFFTKDENKK
-375 LYKSLTR
+375 LYKCLTR

-396 LEKAKE
+396 LEKVTE
-402 KCSRLER
+402 KCLRFEG
-409 IKDQNLNLGSME
+409 IDDQSGELNSILN
-421 KNENISDL
+421 NEHISDL
-429 QRFFLSFPVP
+429 KRFFLLFPVP
-439 ELADDLFTVF
+439 DLADDLFTTF
-449 EHGRIRFLLNM
+449 EHGRIRFLLNR

-465 IRHTLPVFQRKAL
+465 IRQTLPVLQQEAL
-478 HMIQQKENQNAVF
+478 DMIKQKEHWDAVF
-491 LLYLK
+491 LLYLT
-496 IALDVAIH
+496 IALNVTIH
-504 THIDLDKKT
+504 KYVDLDKKT
-513 ADFINQME
+513 AAFIKQME
-521 KQFKTAMSVD
+521 KQFKTAMTAD
-531 HTVETCAELVTAVF
+531 HTVETSAELVTIAY
-545 PYVVRFLNAHE
+545 PYVDMLLKASE
-556 QSSNLGKIYNPIRTP
+556 MLEILEEIYNHIPTP
-571 FGCRVRSDLFF
+571 FGWRIRPDLFF
-582 MSHRNSEQ
+582 MSHLNFEQ
-590 LAAKLTAQLAKKG
+590 MAAKLNAQLTNKG

-611 RRKLIANKGMIS
+611 RRKLIANKGIIS

-631 LNSQKVKNTN
+631 LNNQNTKHK
-641 MSTDD
+641 DVPKRE
-646 ISLDLSWL
+646 ISIDLSWL
-654 DLSLFLNSET
+654 DLSQLLNSRALT
-664 PSPLISNDGNGSV
+664 PLISDDNGPV
-677 FWYKEWDCNLND
+677 FWYKEWDCNLHD
-689 YLSSHVR
+689 YLSTHTR
-696 VLDKSLPDFSDD
+696 VLDKSMPEFSDD
-708 FYINTLKQHQG
+708 FYISTLKQHQG

-728 ELLKPEGLI
+728 ELLRPEGLI

-819 QVVGDVF
+819 QVVGDAF

-851 DDKVKQRINAMAPQR
+851 DERVKQRINAMAPQR

-875 HATSQLENISSKV
+875 HATCQLENISSKV

-899 NDVDYKNKYA
+899 NDIDYKHRYA

-932 HFAGDAKLDNLYGNI
+932 HFAGDPKLDDLYGNVH
-947 RHNVI
+947 HNVI

-961 LLRIYGSLT
+961 LLRIYGTLT